1 MVNQDY
7 ITKNVTGIIVL
18 YNSTNEILDCL
29 NQLSQINFI
38 IIDNG
43 KCNPDLITK
52 ILNYKNIKYIKA
64 KKNLGFGRAN
74 NFAFK
79 YVKTKYALLIN
90 SDVKTSINDLINLVD
105 GMIKYPK
112 TGIAVP
118 NLTNNENK
126 NIDYLEILPEISK
139 KFINKRPN
147 KNYYEQNLIKGDTCI
162 SFCWGAI
169 MLLDVEIFKRI
180 GLFDKKYF
188 LFWED
193 YDLCRKLYFK
203 KIPLVKI
210 YNSKAR
216 HLKHQSVKKNIYN
229 FFIIEMYH
237 VYSSYIYFAVNKDEG
252 RLNKKIL
259 IYLLRIFSYLM
270 ILNIKGSIKNL
281 ARFYAIIKY
290 KFNL

>member
-1 MVNQDY
+1 MVNRDY